1 MKKIVVCNHKMLLT
15 YDEAYNYEKKLE
27 DIDLSNIKLII
38 CPSYINL
45 NLFNKF
51 NLGAQDVFY
60 EDKGSYTGEISAYFL
75 SLVGVRYSIIGHFE
89 RRKYDSN
96 EIINKKIKSALKNS
110 ITPIVCIGESKTD
123 KELMRTSYVI
133 KKQIKEYFDGIK
145 LGRDDELIIAYEP
158 GWAIGNGKSL
168 YKDEIL
174 DTFKFIRKTLEMYGI
189 DKYKLLYGGSVCSKT
204 IKNILSDDID
214 GYLVGASSA
223 DASELEKIIK
233 SIK

>member
-15 YDEAYNYEKKLE
+15 YDEASNYEKKLE